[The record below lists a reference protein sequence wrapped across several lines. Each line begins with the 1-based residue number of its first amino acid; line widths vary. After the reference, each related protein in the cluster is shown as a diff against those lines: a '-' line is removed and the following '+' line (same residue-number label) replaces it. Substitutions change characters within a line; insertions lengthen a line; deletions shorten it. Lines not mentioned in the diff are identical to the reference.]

1 LESDQT
7 PLDLGLRADNCSFCI
22 KHQAAF
28 TSDPR
33 GELFVVARDAKL
45 VARYRFGTRT
55 ADFILCRDCGVFV
68 AAVMSEPSIAA
79 VNVNVLDAR
88 ATFFQNELRVASFEG
103 ESTEQRLERRR
114 ARWTPL
120 VEFLASGLPFPF

>member
-33 GELFVVARDAKL
+33 GELFL
-45 VARYRFGTRT
+45 VARYRFGTMT
-55 ADFILCRDCGVFV
+55 ADFVLCRDCGVFV
-68 AAVMSEPSIAA
+68 AAAMTEPSIAV
-79 VNVNVLDAR
+79 VNVNVLEARDA
-88 ATFFQNELRVASFEG
+88 FFQNELRVASFDG
-103 ESTEQRLERRR
+103 ESTEQRLARRK

-120 VEFLASGLPFPF
+120 VEFTASGAPFPF